1 MKLWAKGIVAGLVV
15 ASVTTFTVYGMT
27 TGRDLA
33 VSGQEEMFDLISP
46 MYEDLSTTVMVPGSL
61 ELVNRQIVQPS
72 SEEETYEILVET
84 GEDVEEGTPIL
95 QYSTTEIDF
104 EIQDIELQ
112 MQQSQATITS
122 LTSSEAEIN
131 RQRTS
136 PDVQPTYLENEETGE
151 RTEVEPLVSI
161 AELDAQL
168 TELAQQKK
176 AENFTLTRLENQ
188 LETAKKQKEERT
200 LTSSINGK
208 VLSINDLGDTT
219 DDLGNSLPLMEIADT
234 TEFTIT
240 GNVSERQ
247 SMDIEL
253 GHVASMYSDSME
265 EGFWTGEVIDVSYFP
280 AESDDW
286 YGDSAGSQYPVTI
299 KITEGDTEQ
308 LRPGYQMMAEIV
320 TSEQM
325 GLTLDMAL
333 VLYDE
338 FGSYVYVYEDGFA
351 VRRDVEIDYAN
362 DYAVQILEGL
372 TEEDLVIADY
382 MGVVTEGML
391 ITPNEIMEGDYEDE
405 GSEDGFEEEEFDV
418 EDGESFEDDFLED
431 EDPELE
437 EQEGDGEL

>member
-15 ASVTTFTVYGMT
+15 ASVTTFTIYGMT

-33 VSGQEEMFDLISP
+33 ASGQEELFDLVSP

-72 SEEETYEILVET
+72 SEEGAYEILVET

-131 RQRTS
+131 RQKSS
-136 PDVQPTYLENEETGE
+136 PDVQPTYLEDEETGE
-151 RTEVEPLVSI
+151 RMEVEPLVSI

-208 VLSINDLGDTT
+208 VLSINDQGDTT
-219 DDLGNSLPLMEIADT
+219 DDFGNSLPLMEIADT
-234 TEFTIT
+234 TQFTIT

-247 SMDIEL
+247 SMDVEL
-253 GHVASMYSDSME
+253 GHVASMYSDSIE
-265 EGFWTGEVIDVSYFP
+265 DGFWTGEVVDVAYFP
-280 AESDDW
+280 AESDEW

-299 KITEGDTEQ
+299 QITEGDTEQ

-320 TSEQM
+320 TSEEM
-325 GLTLDMAL
+325 GLTLDMGL

-338 FGSYVYVYEDGFA
+338 LGSYVFVYEDGVA

-382 MGVVTEGML
+382 MGIVTEGML
-391 ITPNEIMEGDYEDE
+391 ITPNEIMEENDEDE
-405 GSEDGFEEEEFDV
+405 GYEDGFEEEYEI
-418 EDGESFEDDFLED
+418 EDGELFEDDFIEED
-431 EDPELE
+431 DPELE
-437 EQEGDGEL
+437 EQEGDDEL